1 MFILGVYISLW
12 LPRLVLNQRQVF
24 IVVSDW
30 EPYLG
35 SHVLW
40 VFCGR
45 LFPVSVFVPHGTVS
59 GFHISCF
66 VVVFM
71 FEFSY

>member
-1 MFILGVYISLW
+1 M
-12 LPRLVLNQRQVF
+12 VLNQRQVF

-40 VFCGR
+40 VFCGWLDVDVGKLER
-45 LFPVSVFVPHGTVS
+45 RMSPRFCVWEVS
-59 GFHISCF
+59 GLGSGLWTGI
-66 VVVFM
+66 VDPYLGY
-71 FEFSY
+71 SYCSEL